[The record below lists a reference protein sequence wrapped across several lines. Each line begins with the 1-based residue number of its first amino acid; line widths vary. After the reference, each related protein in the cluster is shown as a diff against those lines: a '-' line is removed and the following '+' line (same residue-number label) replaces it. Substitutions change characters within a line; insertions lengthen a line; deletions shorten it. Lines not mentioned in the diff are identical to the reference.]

1 MFYESEA
8 IQGSIYTK
16 IFPFYYVYWNGNK
29 MGRISGDTYE
39 IEHKP
44 GSAFDKCHLD
54 ENHEFCVSWG
64 KIKLT

>member
-1 MFYESEA
+1 
-8 IQGSIYTK
+8 
-16 IFPFYYVYWNGNK
+16 
-29 MGRISGDTYE
+29 MGRISGGTYE

-44 GSAFDKCHLD
+44 GFAFVMCHLD